1 MKGKSTKVWLVII
14 ALLLVAGIAGMVF
27 VRSAREEGGQVLITW
42 NNEIQGTYPLG
53 EDRTL
58 VYESENGQRNVVTI
72 QDGMVF
78 MEEASCPDQICVR
91 KGPTNQTA
99 DPIVCLPNHLV
110 AEVITPGDEAQL
122 DGVS

>member
-78 MEEASCPDQICVR
+78 MEEASCPDQIGVR
-91 KGPTNQTA
+91 KAPTNQTA
-99 DPIVCLPNHLV
+99 DPIVCLPNSLV
-110 AEVITPGDEAQL
+110 VEVQAAG
-122 DGVS
+122 

>member
-14 ALLLVAGIAGMVF
+14 ALRLGAGSAGMVF
-27 VRSAREEGGQVLITW
+27 GRAAREEGGQVLITC

-72 QDGMVF
+72 QDGMFF
-78 MEEASCPDQICVR
+78 MEEASCPDQICVHM
-91 KGPTNQTA
+91 GIV
-99 DPIVCLPNHLV
+99 DSDLLPITCLPHKV
-110 AEVITPGDEAQL
+110 
-122 DGVS
+122 VSQIETE